1 MARKTLRTS
10 FIGVYFT
17 ITRTF
22 RGDKMD
28 LEELLRDREY
38 EEGEKRLE
46 RALEIARREWEN
58 VRQSLERAGDTGE
71 FEKEDF
77 MIGVIEEDV
86 IIREPLESPTK
97 SVSVYSPTF
106 YPMYFVKNLIT
117 MEEKFEERGY
127 STSEALYVFIELA
140 ARASERL
147 GLHGT
152 FAMAFGAG
160 YGNVRTGWI
169 AEKGFP
175 VEREI
180 FEKMFFGGKKK
191 DYGWDFNWDSVQQSL
206 SEIYGR
212 FHAWQVDEKLFH
224 EEVKSGAVVIPMMV

>member
-1 MARKTLRTS
+1 
-10 FIGVYFT
+10 
-17 ITRTF
+17 
-22 RGDKMD
+22 MD

-46 RALEIARREWEN
+46 RALEIALREWGN
-58 VRQSLERAGDTGE
+58 VRESLERVGDIGE

-77 MIGVIEEDV
+77 MIGIIEEDV

-106 YPMYFVKNLIT
+106 YPMYFVKNLLT

-127 STSEALYVFIELA
+127 GTNEALYVFIEIA
-140 ARASERL
+140 TRASERL

-160 YGNVRTGWI
+160 YGSVRTGWI

-180 FEKMFFGGKKK
+180 FEKMFFRGRKK
-191 DYGWDFNWDSVQQSL
+191 DYDWDFNWDSVQKSL
-206 SEIYGR
+206 AEIYGR
-212 FHAWQVDEKLFH
+212 FLSWQEDEKLFH
-224 EEVKSGAVVIPMMV
+224 REVKSGAVVVPMMV